1 MLFHGKTLT
10 SQHINQY
17 KSYSMKPLSLI
28 SILIVVLMAFSSC
41 ATKRLTPEQKLAMQ
55 DSVARM
61 VSDSITSRKFTVE
74 VNYVNPQRMEA
85 RFLNSTYTVRIK
97 GDSIMSN
104 LPYYGVAYRATME
117 REGPLDFDGN
127 IQTYTILR
135 PKPDLVRVKFF
146 TRNKLEYIEY
156 IFDFSPDGKCSLDV
170 LSADRDKINFLG
182 EMLL

>member
-85 RFLNSTYTVRIK
+85 RFLNSTYTVRIE

-104 LPYYGVAYRATME
+104 LPY
-117 REGPLDFDGN
+117 
-127 IQTYTILR
+127 
-135 PKPDLVRVKFF
+135 
-146 TRNKLEYIEY
+146 
-156 IFDFSPDGKCSLDV
+156 
-170 LSADRDKINFLG
+170 
-182 EMLL
+182 

>member
-85 RFLNSTYTVRIK
+85 RFLNSTYTVRIE

-117 REGPLDFDGN
+117 REGPLDFDGH
-127 IQTYTILR
+127 IQTY
-135 PKPDLVRVKFF
+135 LVRVKFF

>member
-1 MLFHGKTLT
+1 
-10 SQHINQY
+10 
-17 KSYSMKPLSLI
+17 
-28 SILIVVLMAFSSC
+28 
-41 ATKRLTPEQKLAMQ
+41 
-55 DSVARM
+55 
-61 VSDSITSRKFTVE
+61 
-74 VNYVNPQRMEA
+74 
-85 RFLNSTYTVRIK
+85 
-97 GDSIMSN
+97 MSN

-117 REGPLDFDGN
+117 REGPLDFDGH